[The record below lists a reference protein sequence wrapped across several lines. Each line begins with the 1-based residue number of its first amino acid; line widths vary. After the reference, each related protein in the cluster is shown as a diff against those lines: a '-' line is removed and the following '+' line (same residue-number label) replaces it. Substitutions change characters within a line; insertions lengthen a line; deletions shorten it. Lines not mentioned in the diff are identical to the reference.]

1 MTDKRIKEELK
12 PCPFCGNE
20 TIRIWSGMDN
30 EDKRSTYRVSCSSC
44 GASGPYFKI
53 NTSDWGLEEIKTAW
67 NTRAAERLAK
77 TEALEE
83 VRRCIRPAR
92 DMATITDYGYG
103 YRQGTRSLD
112 SYIET
117 MIAELKELQG
127 C

>member
-1 MTDKRIKEELK
+1 MTDERIKEGLK

-53 NTSDWGLEEIKTAW
+53 NTSDWGLEEVKTAW

-77 TEALEE
+77 IEALED
-83 VRRCIRPAR
+83 VKR
-92 DMATITDYGYG
+92 DIQKEFPQHD
-103 YRQGTRSLD
+103 RFLQGRGHENLIICGA
-112 SYIET
+112 IET
-117 MIAELKELQG
+117 MIAELKESG
-127 C
+127 E

>member
-1 MTDKRIKEELK
+1 MTDERIKEELK

-53 NTSDWGLEEIKTAW
+53 NTKDWGLEEVKTAW

-77 TEALEE
+77 IEVLELAK
-83 VRRCIRPAR
+83 VSAGGCHFPWYVY
-92 DMATITDYGYG
+92 DL
-103 YRQGTRSLD
+103 LD
-112 SYIET
+112 I
-117 MIAELKELQG
+117 MISELKEAG
-127 C
+127 E